1 MLLNAGRRR
10 HESPVG
16 VDQVHNYY
24 EHLVLDQITLTN
36 ERAQTDLDFLADVAC
51 VALNRLPPR
60 YVRHDVDL
68 TFFMTPVELQ
78 DMQDKIED
86 AVQQA
91 IEYVDS
97 RDKEKAAAAAA
108 AEEEA

>member
-10 HESPVG
+10 QEFTMG

-36 ERAQTDLDFLADVAC
+36 ERARTDLDFLADVAC

-68 TFFMTPVELQ
+68 TFFMTPAELQ
-78 DMQDKIED
+78 DMQEKIED
-86 AVQQA
+86 AVKQA
-91 IEYVDS
+91 IDYVDS
-97 RDKEKAAAAAA
+97 RDKLKEAAAG
-108 AEEEA
+108 EEQEEA

>member
-10 HESPVG
+10 HEPRVG

-24 EHLVLDQITLTN
+24 EHLVLEEITLTN
-36 ERAQTDLDFLADVAC
+36 ERSRTDLDFLADVAC

-68 TFFMTPVELQ
+68 TFFMSPLELQ
-78 DMQDKIED
+78 NMQEKIQS
-86 AVQQA
+86 AVKQA
-91 IEYVDS
+91 IDYVVS
-97 RDKEKAAAAAA
+97 RDRQKVADD
-108 AEEEA
+108 EEQA